1 MVSHSCLYLQ
11 PYISLSPC
19 EFEQHETPDRSLA
32 ISMLTFRIFVM
43 MQMLSE
49 VRRCRGKMYL
59 KCNVRSIVVIK
70 CGGVASLVICNVF
83 YMHAW

>member
-11 PYISLSPC
+11 PYSSLSPC
-19 EFEQHETPDRSLA
+19 ELKQYETHDCSLA

-59 KCNVRSIVVIK
+59 KCNVRSIVVTK
-70 CGGVASLVICNVF
+70 FGDVASLVICNVF